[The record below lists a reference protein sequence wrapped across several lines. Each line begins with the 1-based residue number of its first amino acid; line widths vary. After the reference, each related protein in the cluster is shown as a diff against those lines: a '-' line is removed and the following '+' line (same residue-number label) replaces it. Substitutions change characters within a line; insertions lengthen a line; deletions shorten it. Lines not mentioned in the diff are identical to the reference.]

1 MTNDKDKLIREHLA
15 GIGSKGG
22 KGRAAKHSK
31 AELSKW
37 AKLGGRPPK
46 AKAAKSKARQPKAGA
61 NE

>member
-1 MTNDKDKLIREHLA
+1 MDKTIRDYLA

-22 KGRAAKHSK
+22 KARAERHSK

-46 AKAAKSKARQPKAGA
+46 KTPGK
-61 NE
+61 